1 MSDMVNMPHVAGIFS
16 DGYDIELVRALFDM
30 IEVYG
35 IKALESGELHSSAD
49 GDNMYIMMRL
59 LRSILHDRFNLEL

>member
-1 MSDMVNMPHVAGIFS
+1 MSDMVNIPHVAEIFS
-16 DGYDIELVRALFDM
+16 DGYDVEMVRALFDM

-35 IKALESGELHSSAD
+35 VKTLESGEPHSSAD
-49 GDNMYIMMRL
+49 GDNMYFMMRL